1 MSNPSHSDI
10 MRKLKEIKGIKELLE
25 KAVLLYV
32 LLTDGDLPVWCYALI
47 IGALAYLVNPFD
59 VVPDPIPFAGYL
71 DDLSVITSALAAL
84 PVKEGANKRGNSSRL
99 TQSFHF
105 FSLSRSF
112 LP

>member
-47 IGALAYLVNPFD
+47 IGALAYL
-59 VVPDPIPFAGYL
+59 
-71 DDLSVITSALAAL
+71 
-84 PVKEGANKRGNSSRL
+84 GANRENGKNRTLR
-99 TQSFHF
+99 
-105 FSLSRSF
+105 FSGQ
-112 LP
+112 P

>member
-1 MSNPSHSDI
+1 MI
-10 MRKLKEIKGIKELLE
+10 KKLDGEVSTRIAAGEVIERPASVAKELLE

-84 PVKEGANKRGNSSRL
+84 PVKSHHR
-99 TQSFHF
+99 QSAKDRMR
-105 FSLSRSF
+105 SL
-112 LP
+112 

>member
-59 VVPDPIPFAGYL
+59 AVRVFNILCQPIIGQYDHP
-71 DDLSVITSALAAL
+71 IC
-84 PVKEGANKRGNSSRL
+84 RGNGSIAVTASDSSSVWGASSVLMPATYRRI
-99 TQSFHF
+99 TA
-105 FSLSRSF
+105 
-112 LP
+112 

>member
-10 MRKLKEIKGIKELLE
+10 MRKLKDIKGIKELLE

-71 DDLSVITSALAAL
+71 DDLSVITSALGKVRTSI
-84 PVKEGANKRGNSSRL
+84 PRTKNEN
-99 TQSFHF
+99 
-105 FSLSRSF
+105 FSHLISMGYQ
-112 LP
+112 

>member
-59 VVPDPIPFAGYL
+59 AVCSGLMNPDTILGGTVTTL
-71 DDLSVITSALAAL
+71 DEVFNDQKT
-84 PVKEGANKRGNSSRL
+84 
-99 TQSFHF
+99 
-105 FSLSRSF
+105 SF
-112 LP
+112 LFC

>member
-47 IGALAYLVNPFD
+47 M
-59 VVPDPIPFAGYL
+59 
-71 DDLSVITSALAAL
+71 
-84 PVKEGANKRGNSSRL
+84 
-99 TQSFHF
+99 
-105 FSLSRSF
+105 SL
-112 LP
+112 

>member
-71 DDLSVITSALAAL
+71 DDLSIITSALAAL
-84 PVKEGANKRGNSSRL
+84 PVYRSSYHL
-99 TQSFHF
+99 TPASNRCLVYATLVRTSF
-105 FSLSRSF
+105 
-112 LP
+112 